1 MEQIRMQTKEERIRA
16 YIEKTQD
23 PYCFLC
29 GNTKVTMRF
38 SDEDET
44 IEEKLKQ
51 YIRSNI
57 RNIRNL

>member
-1 MEQIRMQTKEERIRA
+1 MEQITTQTKEERIRA

-23 PYCFLC
+23 PYCFFS
-29 GNTKVTMRF
+29 GNTKVTMCF

-44 IEEKLKQ
+44 IEEKLTQ